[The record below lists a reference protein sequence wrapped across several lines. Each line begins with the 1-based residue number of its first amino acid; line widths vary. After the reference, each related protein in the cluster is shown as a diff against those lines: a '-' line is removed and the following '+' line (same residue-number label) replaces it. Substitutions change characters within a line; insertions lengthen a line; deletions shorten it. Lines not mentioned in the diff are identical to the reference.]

1 MNCIE
6 KCSLAEKLDRDSAF
20 LWKCLM
26 GRRGHG
32 WWLSKKSRDFCWENK
47 KFFNTNT
54 NNWTKWQLCTDLSK
68 TFSEIDFLGFW
79 IVIWRFEERSESSR
93 NFVFYLFRAM
103 ESWEGLLVMFS
114 VERRNFNG
122 QFFRFLWAAT
132 KISSQISNTPQQT
145 KVLFDKIEKPFQK
158 SYSQSIENR
167 YMQLKNYEKKV
178 CQAF

>member
-6 KCSLAEKLDRDSAF
+6 NCSLAEKLDQDSAF

-54 NNWTKWQLCTDLSK
+54 SNWTKCQLCTAFTKNMFFFYILNGNLKRGLRALKTLSFICSGQWK
-68 TFSEIDFLGFW
+68 VEK
-79 IVIWRFEERSESSR
+79 
-93 NFVFYLFRAM
+93 
-103 ESWEGLLVMFS
+103 GLLVMFS

-122 QFFRFLWAAT
+122 QFFRFLWPT
-132 KISSQISNTPQQT
+132 KISSKISNTPQKT
-145 KVLFDKIEKPFQK
+145 KGSKSVNVLLDR
-158 SYSQSIENR
+158 IENN
-167 YMQLKNYEKKV
+167 LH
-178 CQAF
+178 